1 MSIRRMNYTKR
12 IDLKREHVKV
22 SLGPKNGD
30 GVRYFD
36 LHLNLPEQIPADA
49 VISVEAYRASF
60 ARMRFDFGTVGE
72 TKPLSQED
80 RLLSEFADDLPHPLF
95 RIKVTGVGDFHG
107 RLLAD
112 ARQVR
117 PLDSDDLE
125 NREGILNIH
134 HKKLDGPIWEIDF
147 GNTGY
152 EPTLWIDEEVD
163 KDRQLANDPKF
174 ITLVYPEV
182 IRRVLDYLLIE
193 DQGASFED
201 DSVWGHSWFKLAAG
215 LSQMRGDPCPING
228 DEDAKRAWIDNA
240 MRSFAISNNIHGQL
254 EDQIRRECDAV

>member
-22 SLGPKNGD
+22 SLGPKNGE

-36 LHLNLPEQIPADA
+36 ILLNLPKELPNDA
-49 VISVEAYRASF
+49 VVSVEAYRASL
-60 ARMRFDFGTVGE
+60 ARMRFDFGTVSE
-72 TKPLSQED
+72 LKQLSQED
-80 RLLSEFADDLPHPLF
+80 RLLSEFADDLPPPLF
-95 RIKVTGVGDFHG
+95 RVKISGTGEFHG

-117 PLDSDDLE
+117 PLDSDDLD

-134 HKKLDGPIWEIDF
+134 YKKLDGPIWEVDF
-147 GNTGY
+147 EFAGY

-163 KDRQLANDPKF
+163 IDRQLANDPKF
-174 ITLVYPEV
+174 IALVYPEL

-201 DSVWGHSWFKLAAG
+201 DSAWGHAWFKLAIG
-215 LSQMRGDPCPING
+215 LPQMRGDTCPVNG
-228 DEDAKRAWIDNA
+228 DDDTKRVWIDNA
-240 MRSFAISNNIHGQL
+240 MRSFAKFKNIHEQL
-254 EDQIRRECDAV
+254 EIQLRRECDAV